1 MKTLRSLC
9 LCALTMILTVGVV
22 SAQDINVSGTVT
34 DKTFG
39 EPVIGA
45 AVMIVGTDAGT
56 ITDIDGKFQ
65 ITAPTGSQLQSSSVG
80 MKTVVYD
87 AAPQM
92 DPNMFWNDEIGKW
105 NLILACGQEMRI
117 YTSDNLIEWT
127 EESRFG
133 KSYGNHEGVWECPD
147 LFKLPVEGTDQ
158 QKWVLICN
166 INPGGPNGG
175 SATQYFI
182 GDFDGKK
189 FTVDNVDR
197 YIDGK
202 ALWQDYGKDHYAA
215 VSFSNAPDGRH
226 TMIAWMSNWEY
237 ANVVPTMQYRS
248 ANTIAREPFLYQ
260 VNGEIFLGS
269 RPSPEYDGAGLD
281 QTVKIKGSC
290 QILLANQAGE
300 QFAINY
306 DQQTMT
312 LSCDRSRSGLIDF
325 SPHFNK
331 VATAPVH
338 RKLSSIRIFIDNSS
352 IEVFGNNGEVCLT
365 SLVFPSSPLSE
376 LIVNKR

>member
-281 QTVKIKGSC
+281 QTVKVKGSC

-312 LSCDRSRSGLIDF
+312 LSCDRSQSGQIDF
-325 SPHFNK
+325 SPHFNE

>member
-182 GDFDGKK
+182 GDFDGKQ

-215 VSFSNAPDGRH
+215 VSFSNAPEGRH

-281 QTVKIKGSC
+281 QTVKVKGSC
-290 QILLANQAGE
+290 QILLANQDGE

-312 LSCDRSRSGLIDF
+312 LSCDRSRSGQIDF
-325 SPHFNK
+325 SPHFNE